1 MSSLDSDYK
10 LARAR
15 VKEKKKFHK
24 SLVSFFAVNAFLLF
38 INLTTYSGHWWFI
51 YPFFGWGIGILMQYY
66 KAYVEPRLEDE
77 AVRREMKNLPRRVD
91 KEEVYD
97 TLELEDLQKQ
107 EDIEPEP
114 ETVDKKRWRDQD
126 LV

>member
-15 VKEKKKFHK
+15 VLEKKKFHK

-38 INLTTYSGHWWFI
+38 INLTTFNGHWWFI
-51 YPFFGWGIGILMQYY
+51 YPLLGWGIGIAMQYY

-77 AVRREMKNLPRRVD
+77 AVQREMKNLPYRTQ
-91 KEEVYD
+91 EERMRDDVLD
-97 TLELEDLQKQ
+97 LEELPKQ
-107 EDIEPEP
+107 AKSEAEAIDQ
-114 ETVDKKRWRDQD
+114 KRWRDQD